1 MGASEEKEKWGLGME
16 GRPLPRSPPL
26 SESLEQANQDE
37 DIKDTVFFLN
47 SWWRLL
53 IFSLQKGAIIR
64 VEAINQ
70 ERRPFQILLA

>member
-47 SWWRLL
+47 S
-53 IFSLQKGAIIR
+53 
-64 VEAINQ
+64 
-70 ERRPFQILLA
+70 